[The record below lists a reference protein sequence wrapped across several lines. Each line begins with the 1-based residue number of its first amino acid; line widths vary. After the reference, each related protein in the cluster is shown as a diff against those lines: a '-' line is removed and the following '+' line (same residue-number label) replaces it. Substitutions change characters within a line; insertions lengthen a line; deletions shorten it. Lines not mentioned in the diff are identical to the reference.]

1 MKAFVIKSPGKGKT
15 TCAIC
20 RQFYDKESRR
30 TKVAYLGS
38 FSAKSDPSRL
48 PAGVKTRPGVV
59 LEASNLADIQS
70 WLLQNGT
77 FGMPPAISPEVHAL
91 VRAQVLYELKGQMSS
106 CHEAALDVA
115 ASVLSQAAI
124 DVQAKAAGLRA
135 TGLELSKGFL
145 GFTGVESASCASDL
159 DTLKVQ
165 TNRIRA
171 ASTAFEAALKAARL
185 MKQVNKSAKKF
196 AIKLSV
202 DLIPKTLNT

>member
-1 MKAFVIKSPGKGKT
+1 
-15 TCAIC
+15 
-20 RQFYDKESRR
+20 
-30 TKVAYLGS
+30 
-38 FSAKSDPSRL
+38 
-48 PAGVKTRPGVV
+48 
-59 LEASNLADIQS
+59 
-70 WLLQNGT
+70 
-77 FGMPPAISPEVHAL
+77 MPPAISPEVHAL
-91 VRAQVLYELKGQMSS
+91 VRAQVLDELKGQMSS